1 MRERGRCGGTIS
13 TAADGGAR
21 ARFLVLLVFARA
33 SDNLIKCCPDAIA
46 HWPRLSQA
54 QRGTSLGG
62 GRYTSNLES
71 GESHRS
77 TRLIDDRKGEAQ
89 ASLATEGGD
98 SRMPAKS
105 KKRKTP
111 LKAHDLKAKNDPK
124 GGKGRK
130 GRKGGK
136 ADFHD
141 ISFTHSIDKS
151 SPVLLG

>member
-1 MRERGRCGGTIS
+1 
-13 TAADGGAR
+13 
-21 ARFLVLLVFARA
+21 
-33 SDNLIKCCPDAIA
+33 
-46 HWPRLSQA
+46 
-54 QRGTSLGG
+54 
-62 GRYTSNLES
+62 
-71 GESHRS
+71 
-77 TRLIDDRKGEAQ
+77 
-89 ASLATEGGD
+89 
-98 SRMPAKS
+98 MPTKS
-105 KKRKTP
+105 KKRKMP

>member
-1 MRERGRCGGTIS
+1 MSPGCYRALVRVSLAQGPLS
-13 TAADGGAR
+13 AAGVTR
-21 ARFLVLLVFARA
+21 V
-33 SDNLIKCCPDAIA
+33 I
-46 HWPRLSQA
+46 
-54 QRGTSLGG
+54 
-62 GRYTSNLES
+62 LES
-71 GESHRS
+71 GEFTGH
-77 TRLIDDRKGEAQ
+77 RLIDDRKGEAQ

-105 KKRKTP
+105 KKRKMP

-124 GGKGRK
+124 GGKGRKGRK

-151 SPVLLG
+151 SPVFLG